1 VQIQGVN
8 STLALALLRQRPL
21 IRKNPAPD
29 PLEINALR
37 VHSHIINNFL
47 TKQFG
52 MAPGVSF
59 RDEFTSAA
67 AGQLR
72 LRVYSP
78 DRVTSNSVIYYI
90 HGGGLILSSV
100 ETYDARCAHW
110 AANTG
115 STVISVDYRLAP
127 EHPYPAPLEDVM
139 AGLVWTRENL
149 ARLNAQTIIVAGDSA
164 GGCLAAA
171 ATLRNRDEST
181 IDIAAQ
187 ILIYPMID
195 DRNLGPDP
203 RFTGPFITWPFTSN
217 AFGWNAYLKGKAGGE
232 DTPIYAAP
240 ARATDLRN
248 LPRTYIDTGS
258 QDIFLDEDT
267 AYAQAL
273 ISAGV
278 DVEAH
283 IWKGAPHGFD
293 YFAPKSQIAKKA
305 WRARFDFVQRIS
317 AL

>member
-1 VQIQGVN
+1 MKIRGVN
-8 STLALALLRQRPL
+8 SRVALALLRQRPL

-37 VHSHIINNFL
+37 AQSLVLNNFL
-47 TKQFG
+47 IKQFG
-52 MAPGVSF
+52 MAPGVTF
-59 RDEFTSAA
+59 RDEFTSTP

-78 DRVTSNSVIYYI
+78 DRVTSNCVIYYI

-127 EHPYPAPLEDVM
+127 EHPYPAPLDDVM
-139 AGLVWTRENL
+139 AGLGWTSKNL
-149 ARLNAQTIIVAGDSA
+149 EVINATKIIIAGDSA

-171 ATLRNRDEST
+171 ATLRNRDETT

-203 RFTGPFITWPFTSN
+203 RFTGPFVTWPFASN
-217 AFGWNAYLKGKAGGE
+217 AFGWNAYLEGQASSQNI
-232 DTPIYAAP
+232 PIYAAP

-248 LPRTYIDTGS
+248 LPRTYIETGS

-273 ISAGV
+273 MAAGV
-278 DVEAH
+278 SVEAH
-283 IWKGAPHGFD
+283 IWNGAPHGFD
-293 YFAPKSQIAKKA
+293 YIAPASRLAKKA
-305 WRARFDFVQRIS
+305 WQARFDFVQS
-317 AL
+317 VSTL

>member
-8 STLALALLRQRPL
+8 SSLAFALLRQLPL
-21 IRKNPAPD
+21 LRRNPGPD
-29 PLEINALR
+29 PLEIHALR
-37 VHSHIINNFL
+37 AQSRVINKFL

-52 MAPGVSF
+52 MAPGVTF
-59 RDEFTSAA
+59 TDEFTSTPL
-67 AGQLR
+67 GQLR

-78 DRVTSNSVIYYI
+78 DRVTSKSVIYYI

-115 STVISVDYRLAP
+115 STVVSVDYRLAP
-127 EHPYPAPLEDVM
+127 EHPYPAPLDDVI
-139 AGLVWTRENL
+139 AGLEWTSKNL
-149 ARLNAQTIIVAGDSA
+149 EVFNATKIIIAGDSA

-187 ILIYPMID
+187 ILVYPMID

-203 RFTGPFITWPFTSN
+203 RFTSPFVTWTFAN
-217 AFGWNAYLKGKAGGE
+217 NDFGWNAYLGGKAGSE

-248 LPRTYIDTGS
+248 LPRTYIDTGTK
-258 QDIFLDEDT
+258 DIFLDEDI

-273 ISAGV
+273 ITAGV
-278 DVEAH
+278 NVEAH
-283 IWKGAPHGFD
+283 IWNGAPHGFD
-293 YFAPKSQIAKKA
+293 YFASKSKIAKKA
-305 WRARFDFVQRIS
+305 WQARFDFVRRIS